1 MCDPGG
7 TAMNAAGIRFGGR
20 SPQSTTSPSRW
31 AWIAGAALV
40 AVSGQAALAQRQVT
54 AGVPFRGVS
63 DSFFERIGFSA
74 NFRAPGFTANLG
86 GFPQAVPQF
95 GGFQPGAG
103 VVGGFAFAGGGGSG
117 RVGFEFSQGSR
128 RSLVSQ
134 AGSLTLMDGVP
145 GSLANVTQS
154 PFVISQEPIVPL
166 RPGVPWK
173 QQLGDR
179 IMPYRGTSSASGAAA
194 PPPAADGAGRPATAG
209 DAIAQQAAASGERPI
224 HSLAEI
230 RRQRQAADE
239 AKNEQALA
247 HFQRGQQ
254 AERDGKPGV
263 ARIHYQIA
271 LRQASGDLRRQVQ
284 ERIAALEP

>member
-1 MCDPGG
+1 
-7 TAMNAAGIRFGGR
+7 MNAADITVGGR
-20 SPQSTTSPSRW
+20 RSPCTAGPSRW
-31 AWIAGAALV
+31 VWIATAALV
-40 AVSGQAALAQRQVT
+40 VASGQAALAQRQVT

-74 NFRAPGFTANLG
+74 NFRAPGFTANVG

-103 VVGGFAFAGGGGSG
+103 AVGGFAFRGGGGSG

-179 IMPYRGTSSASGAAA
+179 GLVPYRGTSSAASALA
-194 PPPAADGAGRPATAG
+194 PPPAAAGAGRPATAG
-209 DAIAQQAAASGERPI
+209 DAVARQGAASGDRPI
-224 HSLAEI
+224 RSLAEI
-230 RRQRQAADE
+230 RRQRQAAEE

-263 ARIHYQIA
+263 ARIHYQMA
-271 LRQASGDLRRQVQ
+271 LRQATGDLRRQVQ
-284 ERIAALEP
+284 ERIAGLEP